1 MLGKSIY
8 LDIIKNLINMKRE
21 SKESSDKDEIPE
33 FFLDKEEKNDRPKE
47 KVSSSASSVKKKL
60 LFKKPSGL
68 LNKQHKDQL
77 SKKEGGSLVDADYNR
92 NKLFSDGINLMADEK
107 LEDASH
113 VFQMV
118 LRINPNDVDALLK
131 LGYSR
136 FHLEDY
142 SESMRAYDKILDI
155 DVTNADAWNLKSLVY
170 YERKSYGR
178 ALDCADKAIDSDPTF
193 GMAWYNRACYLS
205 MLNQVPESLDALV
218 RSIEI
223 DVKNAKRAVKDKDF
237 MNVRLEE
244 GFKRIV
250 EVVVIESLRQ
260 GYHTI
265 GSIVWTTFLDKEDV
279 LKCLERLMKR
289 GLAVKHE
296 IRKVW
301 STIDTY
307 DLVPEIANKIGTTK
321 RGMLGIPRR
330 SLPKP
335 VKSLKNLAEAI
346 QLIRTAIE
354 LEELEKSIEY
364 CNLFIN
370 PEKCGQEMIDEF
382 LEEHREIR
390 LLKVRLKE
398 KGLDF
403 LLDNKKKI
411 GSMFDDM
418 EVSVTKKLRSDLAQN

>member
-1 MLGKSIY
+1 MDNPSN
-8 LDIIKNLINMKRE
+8 DQ
-21 SKESSDKDEIPE
+21 SDEIPE
-33 FFLDKEEKNDRPKE
+33 FFLEKKE
-47 KVSSSASSVKKKL
+47 KPEKKKIDRKLFGLKKRSDKTSLVKK
-60 LFKKPSGL
+60 
-68 LNKQHKDQL
+68 D
-77 SKKEGGSLVDADYNR
+77 EGSLIDADFNR
-92 NKLFSDGINLMADEK
+92 NKLFSKGINLMADEK

-113 VFQMV
+113 VFEMV

-142 SESMRAYDKILDI
+142 SESMRAYDKVLDI
-155 DVTNADAWNLKSLVY
+155 DVTNADAWNLKSLVF
-170 YERKSYGR
+170 YERKVYGK

-193 GMAWYNRACYLS
+193 GMAWYNRSCYLS
-205 MLNQVPESLDALV
+205 MLNQIPESLDALV

-279 LKCLERLMKR
+279 LKCLARLMKR
-289 GLAVKHE
+289 GLVVKHE
-296 IRKVW
+296 KRQVW

-307 DLVPEIANKIGTTK
+307 DLVPEIANKIGTIK
-321 RGMLGIPRR
+321 RGMLGIPSK

-335 VKSLKNLAEAI
+335 VKNLKNLAEAI
-346 QLIRTAIE
+346 QLIKSSIE
-354 LEELEKSIEY
+354 EEELEKTIEY
-364 CNLFIN
+364 CNLFVD
-370 PEKCGQEMIDEF
+370 PTKCGQEMIDDF
-382 LEEHREIR
+382 LEEHREVRLFKIR
-390 LLKVRLKE
+390 LKD
-398 KGLDF
+398 KGIDF
-403 LLDNKKKI
+403 LRDNQKKMLA
-411 GSMFDDM
+411 MFDNM
-418 EVSVTKKLRSDLAQN
+418 EMAVTKKLRSDLTTN

>member
-1 MLGKSIY
+1 MNEFS
-8 LDIIKNLINMKRE
+8 DE
-21 SKESSDKDEIPE
+21 SNNTNDIPE
-33 FFLDKEEKNDRPKE
+33 FFLKRKKIMEEESKSSDKIDTINKKPEEKKPLKKSSNSLKSTKDEIAKNDE
-47 KVSSSASSVKKKL
+47 T
-60 LFKKPSGL
+60 
-68 LNKQHKDQL
+68 
-77 SKKEGGSLVDADYNR
+77 SLVDVDYNR
-92 NKLFSDGINLMADEK
+92 KKLFSKGINLMADEK

-113 VFQMV
+113 IFQMI

-131 LGYSR
+131 LGYAR

-142 SESMRAYDKILDI
+142 TESMRAYDKVLDI

-170 YERKSYGR
+170 YERKSYGK

-205 MLNQVPESLDALV
+205 MLSEVPQSLDALI

-279 LKCLERLMKR
+279 LKCLDRLMRK
-289 GLAVKHE
+289 GLVVKHE

-301 STIDTY
+301 STVDTY
-307 DLVPEIANKIGTTK
+307 DLVPEVANKVGTTK
-321 RGMLGIPRR
+321 RGMLGIPRK

-335 VKSLKNLAEAI
+335 VKDLKNLAEAI
-346 QLIRTAIE
+346 QLIKTTIE
-354 LEELEKSIEY
+354 DEELEKTMEY

-370 PEKCGQEMIDEF
+370 PEKCGQEMIDDF

-390 LLKVRLKE
+390 LFKIRLKD

-411 GSMFDDM
+411 LALFDDM
-418 EVSVTKKLRSDLAQN
+418 EVSVMKKLRSDLARN

>member
-1 MLGKSIY
+1 MDNPS
-8 LDIIKNLINMKRE
+8 NE
-21 SKESSDKDEIPE
+21 QSDEIPE
-33 FFLDKEEKNDRPKE
+33 FFLEKKE
-47 KVSSSASSVKKKL
+47 KPEKKKIGRKLFGLKKRSDKTSLVKK
-60 LFKKPSGL
+60 
-68 LNKQHKDQL
+68 D
-77 SKKEGGSLVDADYNR
+77 EGSLIDADFNR
-92 NKLFSDGINLMADEK
+92 NKLFSKGINLMADEK

-113 VFQMV
+113 VFEMV

-142 SESMRAYDKILDI
+142 SESMRAYDKVLDI
-155 DVTNADAWNLKSLVY
+155 DVTNADAWNLKSLVF
-170 YERKSYGR
+170 YERKVYGK

-193 GMAWYNRACYLS
+193 GMAWYNRSCYLS
-205 MLNQVPESLDALV
+205 MLNQIPESLDALV

-279 LKCLERLMKR
+279 LKCLARLMKR
-289 GLAVKHE
+289 GLVVKHE
-296 IRKVW
+296 KRQVW

-307 DLVPEIANKIGTTK
+307 DLVPEIANKIGTIK
-321 RGMLGIPRR
+321 RGMLGIPSK

-335 VKSLKNLAEAI
+335 VKNLKNLAEAI
-346 QLIRTAIE
+346 QLIKSTIE
-354 LEELEKSIEY
+354 EEELEKTIEY
-364 CNLFIN
+364 CNLFVD
-370 PEKCGQEMIDEF
+370 PTKCGQEMIDGF
-382 LEEHREIR
+382 LEEHREVRLFKIR
-390 LLKVRLKE
+390 LKD
-398 KGLDF
+398 KGIDF
-403 LLDNKKKI
+403 LQDNQKKMLA
-411 GSMFDDM
+411 MFDNM
-418 EVSVTKKLRSDLAQN
+418 EMAVTKKLRSDLTIN

>member
-1 MLGKSIY
+1 MDNPS
-8 LDIIKNLINMKRE
+8 NE
-21 SKESSDKDEIPE
+21 QSDEIPE
-33 FFLDKEEKNDRPKE
+33 FFLEKKE
-47 KVSSSASSVKKKL
+47 KPEKKKIDRKLFGLKKRSAKTSLVKK
-60 LFKKPSGL
+60 
-68 LNKQHKDQL
+68 D
-77 SKKEGGSLVDADYNR
+77 EGSLIDADFNR
-92 NKLFSDGINLMADEK
+92 NKLFSKGINLMADEK

-113 VFQMV
+113 VFEMV

-142 SESMRAYDKILDI
+142 SESMRAYDKVLDI
-155 DVTNADAWNLKSLVY
+155 DVTNADAWNLKSLVF
-170 YERKSYGR
+170 YERKVYGK

-193 GMAWYNRACYLS
+193 GMAWYNRSCYLS
-205 MLNQVPESLDALV
+205 MLNQIPESLDALV

-279 LKCLERLMKR
+279 LKCLARLMKR
-289 GLAVKHE
+289 GLVVKHE
-296 IRKVW
+296 KRQVW

-307 DLVPEIANKIGTTK
+307 DLVPEIANKIGTIK
-321 RGMLGIPRR
+321 RGMLGIPSK

-335 VKSLKNLAEAI
+335 VKNLKNLAEAI
-346 QLIRTAIE
+346 QLIKSSIE
-354 LEELEKSIEY
+354 EEELEKTIEY
-364 CNLFIN
+364 CNLFVD
-370 PEKCGQEMIDEF
+370 PTKCGQEMIDDF
-382 LEEHREIR
+382 LEEHREVRLFKIR
-390 LLKVRLKE
+390 LKD
-398 KGLDF
+398 KGIDF
-403 LLDNKKKI
+403 LRDNQKKMLA
-411 GSMFDDM
+411 MFDNM
-418 EVSVTKKLRSDLAQN
+418 EMAVTKKLRSDLTTN

>member
-1 MLGKSIY
+1 MDNPS
-8 LDIIKNLINMKRE
+8 NE
-21 SKESSDKDEIPE
+21 QSDEIPE
-33 FFLDKEEKNDRPKE
+33 FFLEKKE
-47 KVSSSASSVKKKL
+47 KPEKKKISKKLFGLKKRSDKTSLVKK
-60 LFKKPSGL
+60 
-68 LNKQHKDQL
+68 D
-77 SKKEGGSLVDADYNR
+77 EGSLIDADFNR
-92 NKLFSDGINLMADEK
+92 NKLFSKGINLMADEK

-113 VFQMV
+113 VFEMV

-142 SESMRAYDKILDI
+142 SESMRAYDKVLDI
-155 DVTNADAWNLKSLVY
+155 DVTNADAWNLKSLVF
-170 YERKSYGR
+170 YERKVYGK

-193 GMAWYNRACYLS
+193 GMAWYNRSCYLS
-205 MLNQVPESLDALV
+205 MLNQIPESLDALV

-279 LKCLERLMKR
+279 LKCLARLMKR
-289 GLAVKHE
+289 GLVVKHE
-296 IRKVW
+296 KRQVW

-307 DLVPEIANKIGTTK
+307 DLVPEIANKIGTIK
-321 RGMLGIPRR
+321 RGMLGIPSK

-335 VKSLKNLAEAI
+335 VKNLKNLAEAI
-346 QLIRTAIE
+346 QLIKSTIE
-354 LEELEKSIEY
+354 EEELEKTIEY
-364 CNLFIN
+364 CNLFVD
-370 PEKCGQEMIDEF
+370 PTKCGQEMIDGF
-382 LEEHREIR
+382 LEEHREVRLFKIR
-390 LLKVRLKE
+390 LKD
-398 KGLDF
+398 KGIDF
-403 LLDNKKKI
+403 LRDNQKKMLA
-411 GSMFDDM
+411 MFDNM
-418 EVSVTKKLRSDLAQN
+418 EMAVTKKLRSDLAIN

>member
-1 MLGKSIY
+1 MDNPS
-8 LDIIKNLINMKRE
+8 NE
-21 SKESSDKDEIPE
+21 QSDEIPE
-33 FFLDKEEKNDRPKE
+33 FFLEKKE
-47 KVSSSASSVKKKL
+47 KPEKKKIGRKLFGLKKRSDKTSLVKK
-60 LFKKPSGL
+60 
-68 LNKQHKDQL
+68 D
-77 SKKEGGSLVDADYNR
+77 EGSLIDADFNR
-92 NKLFSDGINLMADEK
+92 NKLFSKGINLMADEK

-113 VFQMV
+113 VFEMV

-142 SESMRAYDKILDI
+142 SESMRAYDKVLDI
-155 DVTNADAWNLKSLVY
+155 DVTNADAWNLKSLVF
-170 YERKSYGR
+170 YERKVYGK

-193 GMAWYNRACYLS
+193 GMAWYNRSCYLS
-205 MLNQVPESLDALV
+205 MLNQIPESLDALV

-279 LKCLERLMKR
+279 LKCLARLMKR
-289 GLAVKHE
+289 GLVVKHE
-296 IRKVW
+296 KRQVW

-307 DLVPEIANKIGTTK
+307 DLVPEIANKIGTIK
-321 RGMLGIPRR
+321 RGMLGIPSK

-335 VKSLKNLAEAI
+335 VKNLKNLAEAI
-346 QLIRTAIE
+346 QLIKSSIE
-354 LEELEKSIEY
+354 EEELEKTIEY
-364 CNLFIN
+364 CNLFVD
-370 PEKCGQEMIDEF
+370 PTKCGQEMIDGF
-382 LEEHREIR
+382 LEEHREVRLFKIR
-390 LLKVRLKE
+390 LKD
-398 KGLDF
+398 KGIDF
-403 LLDNKKKI
+403 LRDNQKKMLA
-411 GSMFDDM
+411 MFDNM
-418 EVSVTKKLRSDLAQN
+418 EMAVTKKLRSDLTTN

>member
-1 MLGKSIY
+1 MDNTSNEKS
-8 LDIIKNLINMKRE
+8 
-21 SKESSDKDEIPE
+21 DEMPE
-33 FFLDKEEKNDRPKE
+33 FFREKKE
-47 KVSSSASSVKKKL
+47 KSVKKETSKRTFDL
-60 LFKKPSGL
+60 KK
-68 LNKQHKDQL
+68 KQAGTEL
-77 SKKEGGSLVDADYNR
+77 AKKSETSLIDADFNR
-92 NKLFSDGINLMADEK
+92 NKLFSKGINLMADEK

-113 VFQMV
+113 VFEMI

-142 SESMRAYDKILDI
+142 TESMRAYDKVLDI
-155 DVTNADAWNLKSLVY
+155 DVTNADAWNLKSLVF
-170 YERKSYGR
+170 YERKVYGK
-178 ALDCADKAIDSDPTF
+178 ALDCADKSIDSDPTF

-205 MLNQVPESLDALV
+205 MLNQIPESLDALV

-279 LKCLERLMKR
+279 INCLTRLMKK
-289 GLAVKHE
+289 GLVVKHE
-296 IRKVW
+296 KRQVW

-307 DLVPEIANKIGTTK
+307 DLIPEMANKIGTIK
-321 RGMLGIPRR
+321 RGMLGIPSK

-335 VKSLKNLAEAI
+335 TKSLKNLAEAL
-346 QLIRTAIE
+346 QLIKSSIE
-354 LEELEKSIEY
+354 EENVEKTIEY
-364 CNLFIN
+364 CNLFIDT
-370 PEKCGQEMIDEF
+370 EKCGQEMIDDY
-382 LEEHREIR
+382 LEEHREVRLIKIR
-390 LLKVRLKE
+390 LKD
-398 KGLDF
+398 KGTDF
-403 LLDNKKKI
+403 LQDNKKKMLA
-411 GSMFDDM
+411 MFENM
-418 EVSVTKKLRSDLAQN
+418 EISVTKKLRSDLARN

>member
-1 MLGKSIY
+1 MDNPS
-8 LDIIKNLINMKRE
+8 NE
-21 SKESSDKDEIPE
+21 QSDEIPE
-33 FFLDKEEKNDRPKE
+33 FFLEKKE
-47 KVSSSASSVKKKL
+47 KPEKKKISRKLFGLKKRSDKTSLVKK
-60 LFKKPSGL
+60 
-68 LNKQHKDQL
+68 D
-77 SKKEGGSLVDADYNR
+77 EGSLIDADFNR
-92 NKLFSDGINLMADEK
+92 NKLFSKGINLMADEK

-113 VFQMV
+113 VFEMV

-142 SESMRAYDKILDI
+142 SESMRAYDKVLDI
-155 DVTNADAWNLKSLVY
+155 DVTNADAWNLKSLVF
-170 YERKSYGR
+170 YERKVYGK

-193 GMAWYNRACYLS
+193 GMAWYNRSCYLS
-205 MLNQVPESLDALV
+205 LLNQIPESLDALV

-279 LKCLERLMKR
+279 LKCLARLMKR
-289 GLAVKHE
+289 GLVVKHE
-296 IRKVW
+296 KRQVW

-307 DLVPEIANKIGTTK
+307 DLVPEIANKIGTIK
-321 RGMLGIPRR
+321 RGMLGIPSK

-335 VKSLKNLAEAI
+335 VKNLKNLAEAI
-346 QLIRTAIE
+346 QLIKSTIE
-354 LEELEKSIEY
+354 EEELEKTIEY
-364 CNLFIN
+364 CNLFVD
-370 PEKCGQEMIDEF
+370 PTKCGQEMIDGF
-382 LEEHREIR
+382 LEEHREVRLFKIR
-390 LLKVRLKE
+390 LKD
-398 KGLDF
+398 KGIDF
-403 LLDNKKKI
+403 LRDNQKKMLA
-411 GSMFDDM
+411 MFDNM
-418 EVSVTKKLRSDLAQN
+418 EMAVTKKLRSDLTIN

>member
-1 MLGKSIY
+1 MNEFS
-8 LDIIKNLINMKRE
+8 DE
-21 SKESSDKDEIPE
+21 SDNTNDIPE
-33 FFLDKEEKNDRPKE
+33 FFLKRKKIMEEESKSSDKIDTTNKKPEEKKPLKKSSDSLKSTKGEIAKNDE
-47 KVSSSASSVKKKL
+47 A
-60 LFKKPSGL
+60 
-68 LNKQHKDQL
+68 
-77 SKKEGGSLVDADYNR
+77 SLVDVDYNR
-92 NKLFSDGINLMADEK
+92 KKLFSKGINLMADEK

-113 VFQMV
+113 VFQMI

-131 LGYSR
+131 LGYAR

-142 SESMRAYDKILDI
+142 TESMRAYDKVLDI

-170 YERKSYGR
+170 YERKSYGK

-205 MLNQVPESLDALV
+205 MLSEVPQSLDALI

-279 LKCLERLMKR
+279 LKCLDRLMRK
-289 GLAVKHE
+289 GLVVKHE

-301 STIDTY
+301 STVDTY
-307 DLVPEIANKIGTTK
+307 DLVPEVANKVGTTK
-321 RGMLGIPRR
+321 RGMLGIPRK

-335 VKSLKNLAEAI
+335 VKDLKNLAEAI
-346 QLIRTAIE
+346 QLIKTTIE
-354 LEELEKSIEY
+354 DEELEKTMEY

-370 PEKCGQEMIDEF
+370 PEKCGQEMIDDF

-390 LLKVRLKE
+390 LFKIRLKD

-403 LLDNKKKI
+403 LLVNKKKI
-411 GSMFDDM
+411 LALLDDM
-418 EVSVTKKLRSDLAQN
+418 EVSVTKKLRSDLARN

>member
-1 MLGKSIY
+1 MDNPS
-8 LDIIKNLINMKRE
+8 NE
-21 SKESSDKDEIPE
+21 QSDDIPE
-33 FFLDKEEKNDRPKE
+33 FFLEKKE
-47 KVSSSASSVKKKL
+47 KPEKKKIDRKLFGLKKRSAKTSIVKK
-60 LFKKPSGL
+60 
-68 LNKQHKDQL
+68 D
-77 SKKEGGSLVDADYNR
+77 ETSLVDADFNR
-92 NKLFSDGINLMADEK
+92 NKLFSKGINLMADEK

-113 VFQMV
+113 VFEMV

-142 SESMRAYDKILDI
+142 SESMRAYDKVLDI
-155 DVTNADAWNLKSLVY
+155 DVTNADAWNLKSLVF
-170 YERKSYGR
+170 YERKVYGK

-193 GMAWYNRACYLS
+193 GMAWYNRSCYLS
-205 MLNQVPESLDALV
+205 MLNQIPESLDALV

-279 LKCLERLMKR
+279 LKCLARLMKR
-289 GLAVKHE
+289 GLVVKHE
-296 IRKVW
+296 KRQVW

-307 DLVPEIANKIGTTK
+307 DLVPEIANKIGTIK
-321 RGMLGIPRR
+321 RGMLGIPSK

-335 VKSLKNLAEAI
+335 VKNLKNLAEAI
-346 QLIRTAIE
+346 QLIKSSIE
-354 LEELEKSIEY
+354 EEELEKTIEY
-364 CNLFIN
+364 CNLFVDST
-370 PEKCGQEMIDEF
+370 KCGQEMIDGF
-382 LEEHREIR
+382 LEEHREVRLFKIR
-390 LLKVRLKE
+390 LKD
-398 KGLDF
+398 KGIDF
-403 LLDNKKKI
+403 LRDNQKKMLA
-411 GSMFDDM
+411 MFDNM
-418 EVSVTKKLRSDLAQN
+418 EMAVTKKLRSDLTTN

>member
-1 MLGKSIY
+1 MDNPS
-8 LDIIKNLINMKRE
+8 NE
-21 SKESSDKDEIPE
+21 QSDEIPE
-33 FFLDKEEKNDRPKE
+33 FFLEKKE
-47 KVSSSASSVKKKL
+47 KPEKKKIDRKLFGLKKRSDKTSLVKK
-60 LFKKPSGL
+60 
-68 LNKQHKDQL
+68 D
-77 SKKEGGSLVDADYNR
+77 EGSLIDADFNR
-92 NKLFSDGINLMADEK
+92 NKLFSKGINLMADEK

-113 VFQMV
+113 VFEMV

-142 SESMRAYDKILDI
+142 SESMRAYDKVLDI
-155 DVTNADAWNLKSLVY
+155 DVTNADAWNLKSLVF
-170 YERKSYGR
+170 YERKVYGK

-193 GMAWYNRACYLS
+193 GMAWYNRSCYLS
-205 MLNQVPESLDALV
+205 MLNQIPESLDALV

-279 LKCLERLMKR
+279 LKCLARLMKR
-289 GLAVKHE
+289 GLVVKHE
-296 IRKVW
+296 KRQVW

-307 DLVPEIANKIGTTK
+307 DLVPEIANKIGTIK
-321 RGMLGIPRR
+321 RGMLGIPSK

-335 VKSLKNLAEAI
+335 VKNLKNLAEAI
-346 QLIRTAIE
+346 QLIKSSIE
-354 LEELEKSIEY
+354 EEELEKTIEY
-364 CNLFIN
+364 CNLFVD
-370 PEKCGQEMIDEF
+370 PTKCGQEMIDDF
-382 LEEHREIR
+382 LEEHREVRLFKIR
-390 LLKVRLKE
+390 LKD
-398 KGLDF
+398 KGIDF
-403 LLDNKKKI
+403 LRDNQKKMLA
-411 GSMFDDM
+411 MFDNM
-418 EVSVTKKLRSDLAQN
+418 EMAVTKKLRSDLTTN

>member
-1 MLGKSIY
+1 MDNPSN
-8 LDIIKNLINMKRE
+8 DQ
-21 SKESSDKDEIPE
+21 SDEIPE
-33 FFLDKEEKNDRPKE
+33 FFLEKKE
-47 KVSSSASSVKKKL
+47 KPEKKKIGRKLFGLKKRSDKTSLVKK
-60 LFKKPSGL
+60 
-68 LNKQHKDQL
+68 D
-77 SKKEGGSLVDADYNR
+77 EGSLIDADFNR
-92 NKLFSDGINLMADEK
+92 NKLFSKGINLMADEK

-113 VFQMV
+113 VFEMV

-142 SESMRAYDKILDI
+142 SESMRAYDKVLDI
-155 DVTNADAWNLKSLVY
+155 DVTNADAWNLKSLVF
-170 YERKSYGR
+170 YERKVYGK

-193 GMAWYNRACYLS
+193 GMAWYNRSCYLS
-205 MLNQVPESLDALV
+205 MLNQIPESLDALV

-279 LKCLERLMKR
+279 LKCLARLMKR
-289 GLAVKHE
+289 GLVVKHE
-296 IRKVW
+296 KRQVW

-307 DLVPEIANKIGTTK
+307 DLVPEIANKIGTIK
-321 RGMLGIPRR
+321 RGMLGIPSK

-335 VKSLKNLAEAI
+335 VKNLKNLAEAI
-346 QLIRTAIE
+346 QLIKSSIE
-354 LEELEKSIEY
+354 EEELEKTIEY
-364 CNLFIN
+364 CNLFVD
-370 PEKCGQEMIDEF
+370 PTKCGQEMIDDF
-382 LEEHREIR
+382 LEEHREVRLFKIR
-390 LLKVRLKE
+390 LKD
-398 KGLDF
+398 KGIDF
-403 LLDNKKKI
+403 LQDNQKKMLA
-411 GSMFDDM
+411 MFDNM
-418 EVSVTKKLRSDLAQN
+418 EITVTKKLRSNLTTN

>member
-1 MLGKSIY
+1 MDNPS
-8 LDIIKNLINMKRE
+8 NE
-21 SKESSDKDEIPE
+21 QSDEIPE
-33 FFLDKEEKNDRPKE
+33 FFLEKKE
-47 KVSSSASSVKKKL
+47 KPEKKKMGRKLFDLKKRSDKTSLVKK
-60 LFKKPSGL
+60 
-68 LNKQHKDQL
+68 D
-77 SKKEGGSLVDADYNR
+77 EGSLIDADFNR
-92 NKLFSDGINLMADEK
+92 NKLFSKGINLMADEK

-113 VFQMV
+113 VFEMV

-142 SESMRAYDKILDI
+142 SESMRAYDKVLDI
-155 DVTNADAWNLKSLVY
+155 DVTNADAWNLKSLVF
-170 YERKSYGR
+170 YERKVYGK

-193 GMAWYNRACYLS
+193 GMAWYNRSCYLS
-205 MLNQVPESLDALV
+205 MLNQIPESLDALV

-279 LKCLERLMKR
+279 LKCLARLMKR
-289 GLAVKHE
+289 GLVVKHE
-296 IRKVW
+296 KRQVW

-307 DLVPEIANKIGTTK
+307 DLVPEIANKIGTIK
-321 RGMLGIPRR
+321 RGMLGIPSK

-335 VKSLKNLAEAI
+335 VKNLKNLAEAI
-346 QLIRTAIE
+346 QLIKSSIE
-354 LEELEKSIEY
+354 EEELEKTIEY
-364 CNLFIN
+364 CNLFVD
-370 PEKCGQEMIDEF
+370 PTKCGQEMIDDF
-382 LEEHREIR
+382 LEEHREVRLFKIR
-390 LLKVRLKE
+390 LKD
-398 KGLDF
+398 KGIDF
-403 LLDNKKKI
+403 LQDNQKKMLA
-411 GSMFDDM
+411 MFDNM
-418 EVSVTKKLRSDLAQN
+418 EMAVTKKLRSDLTTN

>member
-1 MLGKSIY
+1 MNEFS
-8 LDIIKNLINMKRE
+8 DE
-21 SKESSDKDEIPE
+21 SNNTTDIPE
-33 FFLDKEEKNDRPKE
+33 FFLR
-47 KVSSSASSVKKKL
+47 KKKMMAKESESSDNIATTNKKL
-60 LFKKPSGL
+60 EEKKPS
-68 LNKQHKDQL
+68 
-77 SKKEGGSLVDADYNR
+77 KKPSNSLKSAKSELVKNDDTSLVDVDYNR
-92 NKLFSDGINLMADEK
+92 KKLFSKGINLMADEK

-113 VFQMV
+113 VFQMI

-131 LGYSR
+131 LGYAR

-142 SESMRAYDKILDI
+142 TESMRAYDKVLDI

-170 YERKSYGR
+170 YERKSYGK

-205 MLNQVPESLDALV
+205 MLSEVPQSLDALI

-279 LKCLERLMKR
+279 LKCLDRLMRR
-289 GLAVKHE
+289 GLAIKHE

-301 STIDTY
+301 STVDTY
-307 DLVPEIANKIGTTK
+307 DLVPEVANKIGTTK
-321 RGMLGIPRR
+321 RGILGIPKK

-335 VKSLKNLAEAI
+335 VKDLKNLAEAI
-346 QLIRTAIE
+346 QLIKTTIE
-354 LEELEKSIEY
+354 DEELEKTMEY

-390 LLKVRLKE
+390 LFKIRLKD

-411 GSMFDDM
+411 LALLDDM
-418 EVSVTKKLRSDLAQN
+418 EVSVTKKLRNDLTSN

>member
-1 MLGKSIY
+1 MDNPS
-8 LDIIKNLINMKRE
+8 NE
-21 SKESSDKDEIPE
+21 QSDEIPE
-33 FFLDKEEKNDRPKE
+33 FFLEKKE
-47 KVSSSASSVKKKL
+47 KPEKKKIGRKLFGLKKRSDKTSLVKK
-60 LFKKPSGL
+60 
-68 LNKQHKDQL
+68 D
-77 SKKEGGSLVDADYNR
+77 EGSLIDADFNR
-92 NKLFSDGINLMADEK
+92 NKLFSKGINLMADEK

-113 VFQMV
+113 VFEMV

-142 SESMRAYDKILDI
+142 SESMRAYDKVLDI
-155 DVTNADAWNLKSLVY
+155 DVTNADAWNLKSLVF
-170 YERKSYGR
+170 YERKVYGK

-193 GMAWYNRACYLS
+193 GMAWYNRSCYLS
-205 MLNQVPESLDALV
+205 MLNQIPESLDALV

-279 LKCLERLMKR
+279 LKCLARLMKR

-296 IRKVW
+296 KRQVW

-307 DLVPEIANKIGTTK
+307 DLVPEIANKIGTIK
-321 RGMLGIPRR
+321 RGMLGIPSK
-330 SLPKP
+330 SLPVP
-335 VKSLKNLAEAI
+335 VKNLKNLAEAI
-346 QLIRTAIE
+346 QLIKSSIE
-354 LEELEKSIEY
+354 EEELEKTIEY
-364 CNLFIN
+364 CNLFVD
-370 PEKCGQEMIDEF
+370 PTKCGQEMIDDF
-382 LEEHREIR
+382 LEEHREVRLFKIR
-390 LLKVRLKE
+390 LKD
-398 KGLDF
+398 KGIDF
-403 LLDNKKKI
+403 LQDNQKKMLA
-411 GSMFDDM
+411 MFDNM
-418 EVSVTKKLRSDLAQN
+418 EMAVTKKLRSDLASN

>member
-1 MLGKSIY
+1 MDSTSNEKS
-8 LDIIKNLINMKRE
+8 
-21 SKESSDKDEIPE
+21 DEMPE
-33 FFLDKEEKNDRPKE
+33 FFREKKE
-47 KVSSSASSVKKKL
+47 KSVKKEQNKRTFDL
-60 LFKKPSGL
+60 KK
-68 LNKQHKDQL
+68 KQAGTEL
-77 SKKEGGSLVDADYNR
+77 AKKSETSLIDADFNR
-92 NKLFSDGINLMADEK
+92 NKLFSKGINLMADEK

-113 VFQMV
+113 VFEMI

-142 SESMRAYDKILDI
+142 TESMRAYDKVLDI
-155 DVTNADAWNLKSLVY
+155 DVTNADAWNLKSLVF
-170 YERKSYGR
+170 YERKVYGK

-205 MLNQVPESLDALV
+205 MENQIPESLDALV

-237 MNVRLEE
+237 MHVRLEE
-244 GFKRIV
+244 GFQRIV

-279 LKCLERLMKR
+279 IKCLTRLMQK
-289 GLAVKHE
+289 GLVVKHE
-296 IRKVW
+296 KRQVW

-307 DLVPEIANKIGTTK
+307 DLIPEMANKIGTMK
-321 RGMLGIPRR
+321 RGMLGIPSK

-335 VKSLKNLAEAI
+335 TKSLKSLAEAI
-346 QLIRTAIE
+346 QLIKSSIE
-354 LEELEKSIEY
+354 EENVDKTIEY
-364 CNLFIN
+364 CNLFIET
-370 PEKCGQEMIDEF
+370 EKCGQEMIEDY
-382 LEEHREIR
+382 LEEHREVRLIKIR
-390 LLKVRLKE
+390 LKD

-403 LLDNKKKI
+403 LQDNKKKM
-411 GSMFDDM
+411 SVMFENM
-418 EVSVTKKLRSDLAQN
+418 EISVTKKLRSDLAKN